1 MEDTLFNDFISG
13 FPPYTHQ
20 IDLGRF
26 AKYAVYAIRNGNS
39 FDLRK
44 EELRNS
50 LEGDICE

>member
-26 AKYAVYAIRNGNS
+26 AKYAVYVEMGTRLI
-39 FDLRK
+39 
-44 EELRNS
+44 
-50 LEGDICE
+50 